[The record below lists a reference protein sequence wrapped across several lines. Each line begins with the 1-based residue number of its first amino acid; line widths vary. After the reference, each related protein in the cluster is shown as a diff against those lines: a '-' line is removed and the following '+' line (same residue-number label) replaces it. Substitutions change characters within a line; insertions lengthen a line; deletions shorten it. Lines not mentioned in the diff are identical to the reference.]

1 MADAIYSGWKQLVG
15 RHGIGISQTMPTG
28 TFSVGLLSTSYTF
41 SQSHDFLDDVVLA
54 NVVASQPMGVGA
66 TFTGRTLDGPDVTF
80 PSLTGAAVKA
90 VLLFMD
96 HRATTANGSTSR
108 LIAYLDSILG
118 LPLSPNGEDAVLS
131 FDSAGILD
139 L

>member
-1 MADAIYSGWKQLVG
+1 MADAIYSGFKQLIG
-15 RHGIGISQTMPTG
+15 RHGIGIAQTVPPG
-28 TFSVGLLSTSYTF
+28 FFSVGLLSTAYTF

-54 NVVASQPMGVGA
+54 NVIASQQMGAGA

-80 PSLTGAAVKA
+80 PNLTGAAVKA

-118 LPLSPNGEDAVLS
+118 LPLVPNGEDCVLS
-131 FDSAGILD
+131 FDPTGILD